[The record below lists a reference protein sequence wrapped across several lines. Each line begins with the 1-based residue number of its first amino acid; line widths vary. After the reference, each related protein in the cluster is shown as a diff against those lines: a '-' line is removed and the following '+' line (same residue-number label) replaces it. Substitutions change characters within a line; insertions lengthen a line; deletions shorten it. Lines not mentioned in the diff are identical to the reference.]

1 MIGKIFING
10 KTFGETCQ
18 YLCQNQ
24 TTAEIL
30 YAEGVR
36 SHDLTLMT
44 ADFEW
49 QHRLMPDKEK
59 PVFHGVL
66 SFPPGEQ
73 VTDERL
79 VEIGQKYLQ
88 RIGIVNTQYA
98 FVKHTDRPHLHMHII
113 ANKVDNDGDPTGKG
127 LIIERGIKAAE
138 QLTREYEL
146 RQGEGKSL
154 KQTHRQA
161 LHQPDGI
168 RYSIYEAIKEQLPSC
183 HDLED
188 LEKGLLKQGIT
199 VRYREDAATGQR
211 QGISFRL
218 EQRSFKGGLVDKDYS
233 LKGLQAILALQQRLR
248 QEQTQYQHLRPEQLQ
263 QHIELRDEIEWQQ
276 VLAQRQG
283 VRQSL

>member
-1 MIGKIFING
+1 MISKIFLNG

-18 YLCQNQ
+18 YLCQDQ
-24 TTAEIL
+24 TRAEIL

-36 SHDLTLMT
+36 SHDLQLMA

-49 QHRLMPDKEK
+49 QHRLMPEKEK

-79 VEIGQKYLQ
+79 VEIGRKYLE
-88 RIGIVNTQYA
+88 RIGIADTQYA
-98 FVKHTDRPHLHMHII
+98 FVKHTDKPHLHMHII

-146 RQGEGKSL
+146 RPEEGKSL
-154 KQTHRQA
+154 EQTHRQA

-168 RYSIYEAIKEQLPSC
+168 RYRIYEAIKEQLPLC
-183 HDLED
+183 NDLED
-188 LEKGLLKQGIT
+188 LEKGLLRQGIT
-199 VRYREDAATGQR
+199 VRYREDAETGR
-211 QGISFRL
+211 KQGISFRL
-218 EQRSFKGGLVDKDYS
+218 EQRSFKGGQVDKDYT
-233 LKGLQAILALQQRLR
+233 LKGLEETLAFQQRLR
-248 QEQTQYQHLRPEQLQ
+248 QELELQ
-263 QHIELRDEIEWQQ
+263 EEIEWER
-276 VLAQRQG
+276 VYVQRHG
-283 VRQSL
+283 MRLSL